1 MIIKQNG
8 LNNFNTMF
16 YPNVP
21 VLVDVTPPVSGT
33 VSDGSDVTH
42 DVDYTSET
50 ATVTTSWADFYD
62 LESGLADYTVSVMV
76 NDEVEKTFT
85 GLSSSL
91 EVFTDHSFSLQHGDS
106 VVVELQA
113 NNR

>member
-1 MIIKQNG
+1 M
-8 LNNFNTMF
+8 L
-16 YPNVP
+16 YPNIP
-21 VLVDVTPPVSGT
+21 VLVDVTPPIPGT
-33 VSDGSDVTH
+33 VSDGSDVIH
-42 DVDYTSET
+42 DVNYTSET

-76 NDEVEKTFT
+76 NKEVAKTFT

-91 EVFTDHSFSLQHGDS
+91 GVFTDHSFSLQHGDS